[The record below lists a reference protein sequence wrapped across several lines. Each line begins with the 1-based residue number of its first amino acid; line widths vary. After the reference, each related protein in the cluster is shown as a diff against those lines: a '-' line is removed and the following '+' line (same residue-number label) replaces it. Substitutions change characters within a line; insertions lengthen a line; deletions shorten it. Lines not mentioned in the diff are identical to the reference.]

1 MKNSLK
7 AILYRV
13 VMIKKVQS
21 LGKAADTGM
30 SEQKK
35 KKKKKKKERESTG
48 EACILFTGTPVK
60 FNIQLLKRLQL
71 QLVTSE
77 TV

>member
-1 MKNSLK
+1 MGLKLSSLYIYQMKNSIK

-35 KKKKKKKERESTG
+35 KKGEREHRRSLYFVHWHS
-48 EACILFTGTPVK
+48 CKI
-60 FNIQLLKRLQL
+60 
-71 QLVTSE
+71 
-77 TV
+77 